1 MQKFALLN
9 ADGVVCEVIAETMD
23 EALETVINGLKDLT
37 FEGVLQVLLQ
47 DALMVSKDEIKVI
60 DKLDI
65 NNNEDFECLLKVM
78 KVTDN
83 MEDFVAWLED

>member
-65 NNNEDFECLLKVM
+65 NNDEDFECLLKVM